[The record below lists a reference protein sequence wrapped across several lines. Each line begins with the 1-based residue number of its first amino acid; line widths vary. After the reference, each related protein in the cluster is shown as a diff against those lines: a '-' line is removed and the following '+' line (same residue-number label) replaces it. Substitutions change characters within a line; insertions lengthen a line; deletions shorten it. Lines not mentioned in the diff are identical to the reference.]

1 MENKYY
7 VRIQEDKFGFVV
19 DGIHD
24 ILADVDHAITNED
37 YDRFFELQSK
47 GKQFRV
53 KDVPTGEGLFDLIEE
68 YVPEPLPPVPP
79 SDMELLLEEVLN
91 QSEMILEMDF
101 RLTSIELGL

>member
-1 MENKYY
+1 MENNYY
-7 VRIQEDKFGFVV
+7 IRIQGEKFGFVV
-19 DGIHD
+19 DGVHD

-68 YVPEPLPPVPP
+68 YVPEVVEIPHIV
-79 SDMELLLEEVLN
+79 SLEERV
-91 QSEMILEMDF
+91 EALEALM
-101 RLTSIELGL
+101 LEVI

>member
-1 MENKYY
+1 MNNYY
-7 VRIQEDKFGFVV
+7 VRIRENKFGFIVE
-19 DGIHD
+19 GIHEID
-24 ILADVDHAITNED
+24 ETTDYAVTQED

-53 KDVPTGEGLFDLIEE
+53 KDVPTGEGLFDLIDE

-79 SDMELLLEEVLN
+79 SDMELLQEEVLN

>member
-1 MENKYY
+1 MENNYY
-7 VRIQEDKFGFVV
+7 IRIQGEKFGFVV
-19 DGIHD
+19 DGVHD

-68 YVPEPLPPVPP
+68 YVPEVVETPYIV
-79 SDMELLLEEVLN
+79 SLEERI
-91 QSEMILEMDF
+91 EALEALM
-101 RLTSIELGL
+101 LEVI